1 MAAEAKKMVEKTESK
16 KSWELLA
23 SEEDLKKSTLAGI
36 MKGIADL
43 EVAISEEE
51 AVVKQAQTKV
61 DNLRHEMMVLSKEF
75 AKRTGVTQQAAG
87 PMAVHR
93 EKVASDRK
101 PRMKKTEVEAYFQA
115 VSKAISGTMGNFK
128 SSDIKA
134 KVENEVPHDAFLVI
148 WQRAVKEKL
157 VKETGAKDGV
167 SKIYVKAI

>member
-16 KSWELLA
+16 RSWELLA
-23 SEEDLKKSTLAGI
+23 SEEDLKKSSLAGI

-51 AVVKQAQTKV
+51 ATVKQAQHKV
-61 DNLRHEMMVLSKEF
+61 DNLRHEMMILSKEF
-75 AKRTGVTQQAAG
+75 AKRTGVPQQAG

-115 VSKAISGTMGNFK
+115 VSKAIAGTMGNFK
-128 SSDIKA
+128 SSDIKT

-167 SKIYVKAI
+167 SKIYIKAI